1 MLAPLA
7 TAVLLSVTSPANAS
21 TARPILLAENSAPE
35 AHPSP
40 AEASATA
47 APHAKPAGEPSRP
60 RGDASGQ
67 NPTGAPKAVNPWNGV
82 GADGVSGMNQR

>member
-7 TAVLLSVTSPANAS
+7 TAVLLSVASPASAAP
-21 TARPILLAENSAPE
+21 ARPILLAENAAPE
-35 AHPSP
+35 AHPSQ
-40 AEASATA
+40 AEASAPA
-47 APHAKPAGEPSRP
+47 ATHGEPKGEPSRP
-60 RGDASGQ
+60 RGEASGQ